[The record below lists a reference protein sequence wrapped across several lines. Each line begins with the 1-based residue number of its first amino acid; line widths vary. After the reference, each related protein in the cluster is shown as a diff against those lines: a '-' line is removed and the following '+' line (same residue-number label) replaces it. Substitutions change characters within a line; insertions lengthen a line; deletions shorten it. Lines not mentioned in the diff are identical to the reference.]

1 MVGLANPESASKP
14 IAGSLQALDDPIKRA
29 QLKTMQRRASG
40 LLVLATIVFVIA
52 RLLEEAYPWLGYVRA
67 TAEASMVGGLADWFA
82 VTALFRH
89 PLGIPIPHTAI
100 VAARK
105 EQVGRALGRFVQ
117 QHFLSPAVLSQRLAS
132 LRITE
137 QLARWLVNPENS
149 RTVAQHAA
157 KGLASAARVLR
168 DEDVQELID
177 GVLVRRVRE
186 TQVAPLLGRV
196 LSVMTA
202 GDRHQELLNEAI
214 KLLARAVDENQEV
227 IRERIERE
235 TPWWVPDIVDAKI
248 HQKIVTALDR
258 TLREIRDDPQHEL
271 RARFDTALRDFIDKL
286 HTSSDVQERAEQIKE
301 ELLDAES
308 VRRFSSG
315 MWEEAKGAII
325 RRAESV
331 ESHPPGAI
339 ESGVESLGQ
348 TLLNDPALMAKVD
361 GWIASIALALV
372 ERYHGE
378 VSALISQTVDS
389 WDPQVTSQRIELAV
403 GKDLQYI
410 RINGTLVGGLAGLLI
425 YVVSKFM

>member
-1 MVGLANPESASKP
+1 MQP
-14 IAGSLQALDDPIKRA
+14 LDDPIKRA

-186 TQVAPLLGRV
+186 THVAPLLGRV

-214 KLLARAVDENQEV
+214 KLLARAVDENQEL

-235 TPWWVPDIVDAKI
+235 TPWWVPDMVDAKI

-258 TLREIRDDPQHEL
+258 TLREIRDDPRHEL
-271 RARFDTALRDFIDKL
+271 RARFDAALHAFIEKL
-286 HTSSDVQERAEQIKE
+286 HTSSEVQERAEQIKE
-301 ELLDAES
+301 ELLDAQS

-315 MWEEAKGAII
+315 MWEEAKSAII

-331 ESHPPGAI
+331 EAHPPGAI
-339 ESGVESLGQ
+339 ESGIESLGH